1 MKSCCKECPWKVR
14 NNNNNVWRNNK
25 HIRGFFVY
33 MLELL
38 YYIAERLASDTTEG
52 GNNTT
57 EHITRLHHLS
67 LSTTIDTTIIIFIHH
82 LV

>member
-1 MKSCCKECPWKVR
+1 MALPIELV
-14 NNNNNVWRNNK
+14 V
-25 HIRGFFVY
+25 FV
-33 MLELL
+33 LVEVNDDSPLLLL

-67 LSTTIDTTIIIFIHH
+67 LSTTIDTTIIFIHH